1 MQVRTLLSS
10 SIFVLA
16 FAFLFSPIFA
26 HAQTASVDSFFCK
39 YFSLILT
46 PFGVCTDEVEIAQI
60 PTNSFDIYTVD
71 TPVPP
76 VPQVLGEQLTT
87 VTPLSTTAFT
97 NSAGVVV
104 ANASNSFEEYTN
116 QRFVGILSHVHWLL
130 TDRSGNS
137 RPSSVSD
144 SQYDRQINVIY
155 DSQADSVSAL
165 TNGGDF
171 IDGTLTNFTITSTTF
186 TGGTSTN
193 LTLVTPSLGGNLK
206 TNDFWLSNDGDDEG
220 IFIDTDGNVGIGTST
235 PSDLL
240 SIAGGAIYLEDFVPG
255 GSTTNRIHAA
265 GGSLYWSGGIIAGA
279 TVGTWDTDG
288 THVYRQTGSVGI
300 GTTNPS
306 SLFDVVADADSVEG
320 ISIENSNTGVN
331 AATSLI
337 FKNDT
342 GTIGG
347 LSVGGSNYFNP
358 LSQSRL
364 QLSSLNGT
372 DIAALNDDIRFYTAG
387 DSASDERLR
396 ITNAGNVGI
405 GTTTPSSLL
414 TVAGNG
420 LFSGTLTASNFS
432 GTASGTNT
440 GDVTLA
446 GENYLSLLGQQIT
459 ASPIDLSG
467 TNATGTL
474 ASARVLGSYTGITGL
489 GTITTGVWQGI
500 AIADAYIADDI
511 TLTNLTQITNRAIS
525 DTTGTLAVARGGT
538 GVTTSTGSGSVV
550 LSTSP
555 TLVTPIL
562 GTPTSVTLTNATG
575 LPVST
580 GISGLGTGVATALG
594 INIGT
599 AGSFITNGGALGT
612 PSSGTLTNATGLP
625 IIAGTTG
632 TLSVA
637 RGGTG
642 ATTLTGLLLGNGTS
656 AFTATTTLSSSY
668 IADDYVLNTGDS
680 ISGNL
685 TFSGTS
691 ANIALGS
698 NYLSGDGGDEGVF
711 VSSTGNVGIGTTT
724 PSGKFVI
731 SGSIGD
737 VIFGSTGSDV
747 NFTRAGINYLTAQ
760 DASGSLQFRTG
771 GSNTR
776 LNIDS
781 TGNFSVNSNQLY
793 VQQSSGN
800 VGIGTTTPSTKL
812 SVASGHISVDNTY
825 SMQFRDNLGANTGL
839 DIRVNSS
846 NTAILKTG
854 TTDGNGLAITS
865 TGNVGIGT
873 TNPGTPLHVF
883 TGLSGFTGFS
893 DVTNGS
899 IAFGNSNASDPSP
912 TIYGRSNS
920 VQGLRLIGLTS
931 DSNTTGDINFD
942 ARENDNTNFA
952 TLTSSAFRF
961 TRFGTDLVNILRN
974 GNVGIGTTSPAT
986 TLDVNGTIRGTGS
999 IPPSSGAGVEIIYA
1013 SGEGYIT
1020 AFDRTGVVY
1029 KPLRLRGD
1037 DLIFQEGATE
1047 VMRINGGNVGIGT
1060 TSPGYLLDVNGTAHA
1075 TVGAFGVAP
1084 VAGFALNVGSSG
1096 LYIPA
1101 LAQINWG
1108 NGNGS
1113 ITVGGGTDYRMMFK
1127 TWDGAANTEHLSI
1140 LGTGNVG
1147 IGTTNPS
1154 SFKLQV
1160 AGNVG
1165 PNADNTYTL
1174 GAVGSDWE
1182 CVYYEGG
1189 NLGTCASDRNLKT
1202 NITDLTFGEAEDSA
1216 LEKLARLQVRSFE
1229 YKAALGDAYNGLIAQ
1244 EVREAGLESLV
1255 TERPN
1260 GFLAVKYGDLQWVII
1275 EAIQDL
1281 WSKVTEYFARTEQLE
1296 EEVETLRARI
1306 EALESGNTYVPPESN
1321 QEEDDE
1327 QEDNSGADETEEESS
1342 EEGDGTEEG
1351 TEVVDVE
1358 DVGEGEEDATDTDE
1372 DATEEATETPAEE
1385 GVGDEGLIA
1394 TDDSQSESTSNVA
1407 GETDTSS
1414 DETEEVIDDLEGEAG
1429 Q

>member
-1 MQVRTLLSS
+1 
-10 SIFVLA
+10 
-16 FAFLFSPIFA
+16 
-26 HAQTASVDSFFCK
+26 
-39 YFSLILT
+39 
-46 PFGVCTDEVEIAQI
+46 
-60 PTNSFDIYTVD
+60 
-71 TPVPP
+71 
-76 VPQVLGEQLTT
+76 
-87 VTPLSTTAFT
+87 
-97 NSAGVVV
+97 
-104 ANASNSFEEYTN
+104 
-116 QRFVGILSHVHWLL
+116 
-130 TDRSGNS
+130 
-137 RPSSVSD
+137 
-144 SQYDRQINVIY
+144 
-155 DSQADSVSAL
+155 
-165 TNGGDF
+165 
-171 IDGTLTNFTITSTTF
+171 
-186 TGGTSTN
+186 
-193 LTLVTPSLGGNLK
+193 
-206 TNDFWLSNDGDDEG
+206 
-220 IFIDTDGNVGIGTST
+220 
-235 PSDLL
+235 
-240 SIAGGAIYLEDFVPG
+240 
-255 GSTTNRIHAA
+255 
-265 GGSLYWSGGIIAGA
+265 
-279 TVGTWDTDG
+279 
-288 THVYRQTGSVGI
+288 
-300 GTTNPS
+300 
-306 SLFDVVADADSVEG
+306 
-320 ISIENSNTGVN
+320 
-331 AATSLI
+331 
-337 FKNDT
+337 
-342 GTIGG
+342 
-347 LSVGGSNYFNP
+347 
-358 LSQSRL
+358 
-364 QLSSLNGT
+364 
-372 DIAALNDDIRFYTAG
+372 
-387 DSASDERLR
+387 
-396 ITNAGNVGI
+396 
-405 GTTTPSSLL
+405 
-414 TVAGNG
+414 
-420 LFSGTLTASNFS
+420 
-432 GTASGTNT
+432 
-440 GDVTLA
+440 
-446 GENYLSLLGQQIT
+446 
-459 ASPIDLSG
+459 
-467 TNATGTL
+467 
-474 ASARVLGSYTGITGL
+474 
-489 GTITTGVWQGI
+489 
-500 AIADAYIADDI
+500 
-511 TLTNLTQITNRAIS
+511 
-525 DTTGTLAVARGGT
+525 
-538 GVTTSTGSGSVV
+538 
-550 LSTSP
+550 
-555 TLVTPIL
+555 
-562 GTPTSVTLTNATG
+562 
-575 LPVST
+575 
-580 GISGLGTGVATALG
+580 
-594 INIGT
+594 
-599 AGSFITNGGALGT
+599 
-612 PSSGTLTNATGLP
+612 
-625 IIAGTTG
+625 
-632 TLSVA
+632 
-637 RGGTG
+637 
-642 ATTLTGLLLGNGTS
+642 LGNGTS

-1060 TSPGYLLDVNGTAHA
+1060 T
-1075 TVGAFGVAP
+1075 
-1084 VAGFALNVGSSG
+1084 
-1096 LYIPA
+1096 
-1101 LAQINWG
+1101 
-1108 NGNGS
+1108 
-1113 ITVGGGTDYRMMFK
+1113 
-1127 TWDGAANTEHLSI
+1127 
-1140 LGTGNVG
+1140 
-1147 IGTTNPS
+1147 NPS